1 MCSGFSYCLSILDT
15 LYVWHGRGSP
25 PKERQ
30 AAMDYAHRLSSDP
43 DNIHGLVEGEND
55 DDEMFWLILGSDEYA
70 RADYWRWRR
79 ESEFTNPRV
88 WSVDTRG
95 DQLVSIPLS
104 IQDATNDYLVPA
116 SLDYSGGE
124 VASRDHLCN

>member
-1 MCSGFSYCLSILDT
+1 M
-15 LYVWHGRGSP
+15 YVWHGRGSP
-25 PKERQ
+25 TKERQ
-30 AAMDYAHRLSSDP
+30 AALDYAHRLSSDP

-79 ESEFTNPRV
+79 ESEFTNPRI

-95 DQLVSIPLS
+95 DQLVSTTIGGWG
-104 IQDATNDYLVPA
+104 ATNNHPVPA
-116 SLDYSGGE
+116 SLVYSGGK
-124 VASRDHLCN
+124 VASRDHPPD